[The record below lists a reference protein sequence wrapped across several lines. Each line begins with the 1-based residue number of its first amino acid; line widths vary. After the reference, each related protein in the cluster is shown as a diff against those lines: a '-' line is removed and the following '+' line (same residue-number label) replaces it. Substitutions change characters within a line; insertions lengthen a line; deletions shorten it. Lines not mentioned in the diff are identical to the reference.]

1 MYHLSFL
8 SLDKYG
14 DIYIIILGRLRKKIK
29 KILDKIKKM
38 GIIKVE
44 KNKRRE
50 VKMYVRV
57 RFQTKIGGKVEEEE
71 IIRKVNCDGTINVGF
86 AVIPVKEIRKWFNRW
101 DMKVIKISNIEGRQ

>member
-1 MYHLSFL
+1 MYHLSFLSFL

-50 VKMYVRV
+50 VKMQV
-57 RFQTKIGGKVEEEE
+57 KIRYGEKVKE
-71 IIRKVNCDGTINVGF
+71 IIREVRSDGTVDIGIGIV
-86 AVIPVKEIRKWFNRW
+86 PVKEVKKWF
-101 DMKVIKISNIEGRQ
+101 DFLGLEFIEISNIEGRQ

>member
-1 MYHLSFL
+1 MYHLSFLSFL

-50 VKMYVRV
+50 VKMQV
-57 RFQTKIGGKVEEEE
+57 KIE
-71 IIRKVNCDGTINVGF
+71 IIREVRSDGTVDIGIGIV
-86 AVIPVKEIRKWFNRW
+86 PVKEVKKWF
-101 DMKVIKISNIEGRQ
+101 DFLGLEFIEISNIEGRQ